1 MDTPEDIAR
10 EDWYA
15 EIYEE
20 ISTEAITEFTFERL
34 RSYYLK
40 NPHLAKNVYAIYG
53 EALAVAESSPTAAL
67 VLFTTVIEV
76 ALKTTL
82 LKPVIYGLVH
92 NEAVADLV
100 SDLVV
105 KNNGLDRFQKILALI
120 MREYSDIDI
129 ETYKIDGHSKTIWE
143 EITVVQKARNA
154 VAHRAEAATAE
165 MAQLAEDVASVVVID
180 FLKGV
185 LVDFGLE
192 FKEGGQIAA

>member
-15 EIYEE
+15 EIYDE

-40 NPHLAKNVYAIYG
+40 NPSLAKNVFSIYS
-53 EALAVAESSPTAAL
+53 EAKSLIDSSPTAAL
-67 VLFTTVIEV
+67 LLFTTAIEV
-76 ALKTTL
+76 GLKSTL

-92 NEAVADLV
+92 NEFVAELV
-100 SDLVV
+100 SELVV

-129 ETYKIDGHSKTIWE
+129 EEYKIQGHTRTIWE
-143 EITVVQKARNA
+143 EITIIQKVRNTI
-154 VAHRAEAATAE
+154 AHRAEQATPE
-165 MAQLAEDVASVVVID
+165 MAILAKEVAGVVIVE
-180 FLKGV
+180 FLQGV
-185 LVDFGLE
+185 LVDFGLQLQ
-192 FKEGGQIAA
+192 KGGEIAA

>member
-10 EDWYA
+10 ENWYA

-40 NPHLAKNVYAIYG
+40 NPHLAKNVYSIYG

-92 NEAVADLV
+92 NEAVADLI

-129 ETYKIDGHSKTIWE
+129 ETYSIDGHAKTIWE

-154 VAHRAEAATAE
+154 VAHRAEAATPE